1 VTNVPGAFT
10 DEQQELRSL
19 AKRFLE
25 ENSGPAQVRALMETP
40 TGFDETVWKQMSEL
54 GWMGIAIPE
63 EHGGAGYTF
72 TELAV
77 LLEEMGRALLVA
89 PFLSS
94 VVFGATA
101 ILNAGNDEQK
111 KTILPG
117 IADGTIRPTLAYT
130 EPSGRWDEEG
140 VTLEAVAADGGYR
153 LNGSKMYVLDG
164 HTATHFVVVGRVD
177 GEIALFWV
185 DGDAE
190 GITKTQ
196 LVTLDLTRKQAKVD
210 FSNTPTQ
217 LLEGSSDAAAALART
232 LQLGLVGMAAEMAGG
247 SQWCLD
253 TATEFAKSRIQF
265 GRPIGSFQG
274 VKHRCAEMLIEV
286 EMAKSGAYYAAWA
299 AAEDETEL
307 PVAASLAKAYCGEA
321 FFHAAAG
328 AIQVLGG
335 IGFTWEHD
343 AHLYLRRA
351 KSSEIYLGDADFH
364 RDLVARYTG
373 IEEVSD

>member
-1 VTNVPGAFT
+1 MTNVPGAFT
-10 DEQQELRSL
+10 DEQRELRSL

-25 ENSGPAQVRALMETP
+25 ENSGSAQVRSLMETP
-40 TGFDETVWKQMSEL
+40 NGFDETLWKQMAEL

-63 EHGGAGYTF
+63 EHGGAGYTA
-72 TELAV
+72 TELAL

-101 ILNAGNDEQK
+101 IMNAASDEQK
-111 KTILPG
+111 KQILPG

-130 EPSGRWDEEG
+130 EPSGRWDEDG
-140 VTLEAVAADGGYR
+140 VTLQAEAGDEGHR
-153 LNGSKMYVLDG
+153 LNGTKMYVLDG
-164 HTATHFVVVGRVD
+164 HTATHLIVVGRVD
-177 GEIALFWV
+177 EELAFFWV
-185 DGDAE
+185 DGDSE
-190 GITKTQ
+190 GITKTP
-196 LVTLDLTRKQAKVD
+196 LVTLDMTRKQSKLD
-210 FSNTPTQ
+210 FSNTPATK
-217 LLEGSSDAAAALART
+217 LDGTSDSSAALART

-247 SQWCLD
+247 AQWCLD

-274 VKHRCAEMLIEV
+274 VKHRCAEMLIQA
-286 EMAKSGAYYAAWA
+286 EMAKSAACYAAWA

-307 PVAASLAKAYCGEA
+307 PIAASLAKAYCGEA
-321 FFHAAAG
+321 FFNTAAG

-364 RDLVARYTG
+364 RDLVARFTG
-373 IEEVSD
+373 IEEGSR

>member
-1 VTNVPGAFT
+1 
-10 DEQQELRSL
+10 
-19 AKRFLE
+19 
-25 ENSGPAQVRALMETP
+25 
-40 TGFDETVWKQMSEL
+40 
-54 GWMGIAIPE
+54 
-63 EHGGAGYTF
+63 
-72 TELAV
+72 
-77 LLEEMGRALLVA
+77 
-89 PFLSS
+89 
-94 VVFGATA
+94 
-101 ILNAGNDEQK
+101 
-111 KTILPG
+111 
-117 IADGTIRPTLAYT
+117 
-130 EPSGRWDEEG
+130 
-140 VTLEAVAADGGYR
+140 
-153 LNGSKMYVLDG
+153 MYVLDG
-164 HTATHFVVVGRVD
+164 HTATHLVVVGRVN
-177 GEIALFWV
+177 GELGFFWV

-196 LVTLDLTRKQAKVD
+196 LVTLDMTRKQAKLD
-210 FSNTPTQ
+210 FSNTPAQ
-217 LLEGSSDAAAALART
+217 LLEGSSDPAAALART

-253 TATEFAKSRIQF
+253 TATDYAKSRIQF

-364 RDLVARYTG
+364 RDLVARFTG
-373 IEEVSD
+373 IEEVRD